1 MWQDFERTNP
11 LPTIKYFG
19 GGSEYC
25 GQKVSIS
32 EVKILNRQSGNHKIR
47 VLRYWA
53 FRRNFAV
60 EN

>member
-1 MWQDFERTNP
+1 MWQDLERTNP

-32 EVKILNRQSGNHKIR
+32 ELKILNRQAGNHKIR
-47 VLRYWA
+47 VL
-53 FRRNFAV
+53 
-60 EN
+60 